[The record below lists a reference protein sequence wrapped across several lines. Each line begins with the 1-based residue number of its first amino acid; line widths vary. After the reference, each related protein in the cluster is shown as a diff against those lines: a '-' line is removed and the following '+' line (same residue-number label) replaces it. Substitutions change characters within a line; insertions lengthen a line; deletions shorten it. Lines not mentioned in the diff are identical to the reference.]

1 MTNTEEPPALQ
12 EASSSTLSTRR
23 LTLISIG
30 LLVAAGV
37 AMSADQRV
45 ADAISGLAGS
55 HYVLKRSLSA
65 VNEIFG
71 WWLFIAIG
79 VAVLLDRDRIRRFA
93 SLGVAAAACCGA
105 VQLVKIIAGR
115 ARPDADIAAGS
126 FTLFAGLGE
135 KMDSFPSGHTAV
147 AWFAALLLEEY
158 FPGSIWFFGPAA
170 AIASISRVAFSRH
183 YLSDVIVGF
192 LFVFVIT
199 RLLFRIRSLN
209 FRPLYT
215 SGRDTAHEASPAEVP
230 QVN

>member
-1 MTNTEEPPALQ
+1 MRQ
-12 EASSSTLSTRR
+12 
-23 LTLISIG
+23 LTLISIV

-37 AMSADQRV
+37 VMSVDERV
-45 ADAISGLAGS
+45 ADAVSGFAGTS
-55 HYVLKRSLSA
+55 YTLHQVMSA
-65 VNEIFG
+65 INEIFG

-79 VAVLLDRDRIRRFA
+79 VAVLLDRDRIRRFV
-93 SLGVAAAACCGA
+93 SLGVAAAACGGA

-126 FTLFAGLGE
+126 FTLFGGLGE
-135 KMDSFPSGHTAV
+135 KMDSFPSGHTAA
-147 AWFAALLLEEY
+147 AWFAALLLEQY

-183 YLSDVIVGF
+183 FLSDVIVGF

-215 SGRDTAHEASPAEVP
+215 RAGAASDTSNEAAA
-230 QVN
+230 QVD